1 MVNRFYVLGLDGGG
15 TETRCAILH
24 SSGRVIA
31 RGMGGP
37 SNPITVGMHK
47 AVRNI
52 LKAVN
57 DASEKSGIDVFTA
70 STLGVAG
77 TDRPNTRKQMRNLL
91 PQELGRISIVSD
103 AASALAGA
111 TSCNPGVIAISGTG
125 SIAYAVNTEGKIAR
139 AGGWGWKVGDEGS
152 GYSIGREA
160 IRASLKAFDG
170 RGRETGLM
178 DLLCEAICL
187 QKIDEIIDW
196 VYSDN
201 IKPHDVA
208 ALAPLVAKE
217 SSKGDEIARHILQNA
232 GSELGDAVLAV
243 IHRLTLEGRFKVAIN
258 GGVFKLGGA
267 FRESFMEKVRSGA
280 PECTFISP
288 RFSPDI
294 GSALLALQRL
304 GISIDETILNRIE
317 TTQVKL
323 E

>member
-1 MVNRFYVLGLDGGG
+1 LVRGFYVLGLDGGG
-15 TETRCAILH
+15 TETRCVIVH

-31 RGMGGP
+31 RGMEGP
-37 SNPITVGMHK
+37 SNPITVGMHR
-47 AVRNI
+47 AVGNLI
-52 LKAVN
+52 KAVN

-70 STLGVAG
+70 STLGIAG
-77 TDRPNTRKQMRNLL
+77 TDRPNIRKQMSNLL

-103 AASALAGA
+103 AESALAGA

-125 SIAYAVNTEGKIAR
+125 SIAYAVNSEGKRAR

-170 RGRETGLM
+170 RVRETGLV
-178 DLLCEAICL
+178 DVLCEELCL

-196 VYSDN
+196 VYSDD

-208 ALAPLVAKE
+208 ALAPLVAEE
-217 SSKGDEIARHILQNA
+217 SSRGDEIARHILQNA
-232 GSELGDAVLAV
+232 GSELGDAALAV
-243 IHRLTLEGRFKVAIN
+243 ICRLNLEGSFKVAIN
-258 GGVFKLGGA
+258 GGVFKLGGV
-267 FRESFMEKVRSGA
+267 FREAFMEKVRSRA
-280 PECTFISP
+280 PESSFISP

-304 GISIDETILNRIE
+304 GISIDESVLNRIE
-317 TTQVKL
+317 TTRMKI